1 MKDKAKN
8 LGRNVRFNL
17 KIANY
22 RPGQIVRYGDMP
34 DGHRFWVDNKSI
46 LGAGRICEFTD
57 EKPVAEK
64 PDPVKPDDSAIIAEA
79 KETILGLR
87 EENNTLLYRVD
98 EQKKEN
104 EKLIERIIELELS
117 ESDLKDKLAELNKV
131 AADPNSGQD
140 NKIPDF
146 TTNDGKKH
154 DPETETKRGRGRPS
168 TKTNENK

>member
-1 MKDKAKN
+1 MTAKEKN

-57 EKPVAEK
+57 EKPESVSK
-64 PDPVKPDDSAIIAEA
+64 SDSVKTSDGELIIAIFE
-79 KETILGLR
+79 
-87 EENNTLLYRVD
+87 
-98 EQKKEN
+98 KKISDLTAEN
-104 EKLIERIIELELS
+104 EKLMEQM
-117 ESDLKDKLAELNKV
+117 AELDK
-131 AADPNSGQD
+131 AATDSNTG
-140 NKIPDF
+140 NEKLPDF
-146 TTNDGKKH
+146 MTNDYKKT

-168 TKTNENK
+168 TKTNEKK